1 MTPHDLTIIG
11 AGASGLACAVSAA
24 ENGVKDI
31 CLLER
36 LPRAGKK
43 LLATGNGRCNLSREN
58 ITADSF
64 HGSFDVSPILAE
76 FPDIRPFFK
85 QLGMFTYTDPA
96 GRIYPLSNTASSVL
110 DALRLAA
117 ENAGATLLTETKCTS
132 LSRKNGVFEITT
144 DKGTLYSKAVVLAGG
159 GCASPVQGSDG
170 SCLSLA
176 RSAGIEITPLHPALC
191 PIPAENTKPLD
202 GLRVKCAASLNIGKK
217 TLKTVQGE
225 VQFTKTALSG
235 ICIFDLSAVYPKE
248 KANVTLDLFPEKTL
262 SETEEML
269 TMAVSSRK
277 TLSSADALTGVFNRR
292 LGVYLLK
299 RINQNPDRPAKTLSP
314 TELQT
319 LAKASKALAFE
330 TSAPA
335 DFNSAQVTAGGV
347 KGTELSS
354 SLMSI
359 KVDGLFL
366 SGEIIDAHGDCG
378 GNNLHFAFATG
389 IKAGISAADFIKGN

>member
-1 MTPHDLTIIG
+1 MTHDLTIIG

-36 LPRAGKK
+36 MPRAGKK

-58 ITADSF
+58 ITPDSF
-64 HGSFDVSPILAE
+64 HGSFDVSHILAE

-85 QLGMFTYTDPA
+85 RLGMFTHTDPS
-96 GRIYPLSNTASSVL
+96 GRIYPLSNTAASVL
-110 DALRLAA
+110 DALRFAA
-117 ENAGATLLTETKCTS
+117 ENAGATILTETKCTA

-144 DKGTLYSKAVVLAGG
+144 DKGKLYSKSVVLAGG

-176 RSAGIEITPLHPALC
+176 KSVGIEIAPLRPALC

-202 GLRVKCAASLNIGKK
+202 GLRIKCAASLNVGEK

-235 ICIFDLSAVYPKE
+235 ICIFDLSAVYPNE
-248 KANVTLDLFPEKTL
+248 KATVTLDLFPEKTI

-269 TMAVSSRK
+269 TTAVNFRK
-277 TLSSADALTGVFNRR
+277 NLPSADALTGIFNRR

-299 RINQNPDRPAKTLSP
+299 RINRNPDRPAKTLSP
-314 TELQT
+314 NELQA
-319 LAKASKALAFE
+319 LAKAAKALDFI
-330 TSAPA
+330 TSAPT
-335 DFNSAQVTAGGV
+335 DFTSAQVTAGGV

-354 SLMSI
+354 SLMSK
-359 KVDGLFL
+359 KVSGLFL
-366 SGEIIDAHGDCG
+366 AGEIIDAHGDCG

-389 IKAGISAADFIKGN
+389 IKAGQSAADFIKGN